1 MSRPQAKCSSA
12 RRRGV
17 LLPCVLL
24 VIAASAAAAEPP
36 PQVLDSQ
43 SIVRGLG
50 GNGVSTRGL
59 EVVAKPASG
68 SPSVS
73 GTHKIDLDIRF
84 PNDSDRITGAA
95 QAQLA
100 QLGRALSSPEL
111 AHYHFL
117 IAGHTSATGSQA
129 HNQRLSELRARAVRG
144 YLLQQFKIAPG
155 RIAATGYGSSQPL
168 PGFAPEALQQRRVEV
183 SALPETS

>member
-1 MSRPQAKCSSA
+1 MPRPQAMCSTA
-12 RRRGV
+12 RRRGA
-17 LLPCVLL
+17 LLPYVLL
-24 VIAASAAAAEPP
+24 VVAGAAAAEPP
-36 PQVLDSQ
+36 PQLLDSQ
-43 SIVRGLG
+43 SIVRGLNG
-50 GNGVSTRGL
+50 SGVSTRGL
-59 EVVAKPASG
+59 EIAAKPASG
-68 SPSVS
+68 APSVG

-84 PNDSDRITGAA
+84 PNDSDRITAAA

-129 HNQRLSELRARAVRG
+129 HNQRLSELRARAVRS

-155 RIAATGYGSSQPL
+155 RIEATGYGSSQPL